1 MSINFYAVS
10 EVHVQ
15 RTAIATN
22 ISVTHLAILTSSCTS
37 FKHKNDTKSIILQ
50 VKKQIEYVD
59 SIIGMMMNGL
69 VDREIHNC
77 VNVIVVA
84 DHGKPK

>member
-1 MSINFYAVS
+1 MIRNRF
-10 EVHVQ
+10 
-15 RTAIATN
+15 
-22 ISVTHLAILTSSCTS
+22 
-37 FKHKNDTKSIILQ
+37 SIILQ